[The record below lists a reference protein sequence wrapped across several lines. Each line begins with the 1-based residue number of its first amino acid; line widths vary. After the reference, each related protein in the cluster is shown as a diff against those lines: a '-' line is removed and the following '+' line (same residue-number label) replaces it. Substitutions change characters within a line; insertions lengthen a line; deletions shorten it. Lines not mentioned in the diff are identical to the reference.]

1 MTMTYDL
8 FKTAKGHTVVRIVSS
23 DDVTAD
29 QANKLNADM
38 AAGAKFANLPI
49 LALVEPGANFSPE
62 ARKAFTSQQ
71 GGATNPVAIVVNS
84 APLRVM
90 LTFIIRISGAAAA
103 TRFFSSEAEAQAWL
117 DEKLQAPR

>member
-1 MTMTYDL
+1 MTMTYDT
-8 FKTAKGHTVVRIVSS
+8 FKTTKGRTALRIVCS
-23 DDVTAD
+23 DDVTAE

-38 AAGAKFANLPI
+38 APGAKFANLPI
-49 LALVEPGANFSPE
+49 LALVAQGANFSSE

-71 GGATNPVAIVVNS
+71 GGASNPVAIVVNS

-103 TRFFSSEAEAQAWL
+103 TQFFSSEEAALAWL
-117 DEKLQAPR
+117 EEKLQ